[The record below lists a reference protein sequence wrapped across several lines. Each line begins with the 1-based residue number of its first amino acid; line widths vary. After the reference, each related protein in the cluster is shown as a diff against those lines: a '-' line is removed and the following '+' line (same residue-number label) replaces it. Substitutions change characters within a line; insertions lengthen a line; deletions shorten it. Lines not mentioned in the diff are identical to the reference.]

1 MLRRKKALLAVYVSL
16 RNISKW
22 ISIIGKNGFPWYE
35 VKQMNLHLIFRSG
48 QVLNISWG
56 VPPSGISQEE
66 SPPIG
71 GSAARLLEPRRRS
84 PSPGTKLCRSLAGL
98 SLSFV
103 FGLEAEPRPAECKGW
118 RWSLCCCLH
127 TGSAPDGCI
136 HTCRGVLL
144 LHLQWQVN
152 ES

>member
-1 MLRRKKALLAVYVSL
+1 MLRRKKALLTVYVLL

-35 VKQMNLHLIFRSG
+35 VNQMNLHLIFLSG
-48 QVLNISWG
+48 QVLNFSWG

-66 SPPIG
+66 SRSIG
-71 GSAARLLEPRRRS
+71 GSAARLLEPCRRS
-84 PSPGTKLCRSLAGL
+84 PSPSTKLCRSPTGL

-103 FGLEAEPRPAECKGW
+103 FGLEAEPRPAKCKGW
-118 RWSLCCCLH
+118 HWSLCCCLH
-127 TGSAPDGCI
+127 TGVSTWWMR
-136 HTCRGVLL
+136 TCRGVLL
-144 LHLQWQVN
+144 RHLQWQVN